1 MKKENNNIADLRK
14 EYEGPT
20 LELSDVSGDPIKQF
34 ETWFREA
41 QNNDIQEP
49 NVMTLATSTNE
60 GKPSARIVLLKG
72 VEENGF
78 LFFTNYGSRK
88 GTELAENPNAAL
100 VFCWLEMARQIR
112 IEGFV
117 QKISAEDSKSYFQS
131 RPKGSQ
137 IGAWASPQST
147 IINDREILENKAD
160 ELAKEF
166 ADAEKLPLPEFWG
179 GYLLIPTMI
188 EFWQGRINRLHDRII
203 YTKQNDGTWTIE
215 RLAP

>member
-14 EYEGPT
+14 EYEGPK
-20 LELSDVSGDPIKQF
+20 LELSDVSDDPIKQF

-41 QNNDIQEP
+41 QNNNIQEP

-78 LFFTNYGSRK
+78 LFFTNYESRK
-88 GTELAENPNAAL
+88 GAELAENPNAAL

-112 IEGFV
+112 IEGFS

-147 IINDREILENKAD
+147 IINDREILESKAD

-166 ADAEKLPLPEFWG
+166 VNAEKLPLPEFWG

-203 YTKQNDGTWTIE
+203 YTKQNDGTWKIE